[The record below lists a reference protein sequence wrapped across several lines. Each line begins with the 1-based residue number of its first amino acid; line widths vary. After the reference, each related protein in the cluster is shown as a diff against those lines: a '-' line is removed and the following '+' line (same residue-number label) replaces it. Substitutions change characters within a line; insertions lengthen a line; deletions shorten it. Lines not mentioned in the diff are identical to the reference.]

1 MYDVLWP
8 PWQFT
13 QNGFSAVSYKW
24 AFTVFLCRF
33 PPGAVVKNL
42 PANAGGV
49 RDLGSIPGLGRSP
62 GEGHDNPLQHHCLEN
77 STDKGAWRATVL
89 GSQSQTWLSV
99 RALVDIL
106 LCKRALVD
114 ILLCKRALVDI
125 HLCKDQTM
133 CCCSCWPSTPPERS
147 AGRRA
152 EMRHSVLW
160 ETGRTG
166 LQIDI
171 FRSWFYEPNSCISSY
186 LERH

>member
-1 MYDVLWP
+1 MHDVLWP

-33 PPGAVVKNL
+33 PRGAVVKNL
-42 PANAGGV
+42 PASAGGV

-62 GEGHDNPLQHHCLEN
+62 GEGHDTPLQHYCPEN
-77 STDKGAWRATVL
+77 STKKGAWWATVL
-89 GSQSQTWLSV
+89 GLQSQTWLSV
-99 RALVDIL
+99 RALM
-106 LCKRALVD
+106 
-114 ILLCKRALVDI
+114 DI
-125 HLCKDQTM
+125 HLCKDQIT

-186 LERH
+186 LEKH